1 MSISTIPIM
10 QAILSH
16 LKGNPGSYHVPGH
29 KMGRGLDGA
38 MGSWLSQASR
48 LDLTEIPGLDD
59 LHAPE
64 GAIREAQRL
73 AAEAFGAQETYFLV
87 NGSTAGNLAM
97 ILTAISPGEKLLVPR
112 NLHKSVLNGLVLA
125 QAQPVFYHPEVD
137 EQFGIASGVAV
148 ETVREIVQAHPDARA
163 LLIVSPTYHGI
174 CSDLRAVA
182 EIVHTAGMM
191 LLVDEAHGAHFAFH
205 EALPATAMQA
215 GADMAVQSTHKTLG
229 ALTQAS
235 MLHVQGT
242 RVDRT
247 RLRKRLQ
254 LVQSTSPS
262 YLLLASL
269 DVARHQMQTEGHARL
284 EQALQAVEKGA
295 ERLRAHPHLHLLQK
309 TPGGF
314 EVDPLK
320 WTISVAGLG
329 KTGSH
334 VYEYLHAEKHLTLEL
349 SDPQNVLAV
358 FSYADGER
366 QVERLV
372 QALEGIPME
381 GASEGFRSNEVLQ
394 ARSPSEEL
402 TKSAQTKSTANSS
415 WSSLEAKFLP
425 HVAFEMD
432 TESVPL
438 QRAAG
443 RCAGEMVIPYPP
455 GIPLIVPGEVW
466 TEELIAHVE
475 ALRATQVRF
484 QGVEDSQ
491 LLEVRVLLRT

>member
-1 MSISTIPIM
+1 MEHLNAPTIPIM

-16 LKGNPGSYHVPGH
+16 LKHNPGSYHVPGH
-29 KMGRGLDGA
+29 KMGRGLHGA
-38 MGSWLSQASR
+38 LGSWLSQASR

-64 GAIREAQRL
+64 AAIRDAQEL
-73 AAEAFGAQETYFLV
+73 AADAFGAEETYFLV

-97 ILTAISPGEKLLVPR
+97 ILTAIRPGEKILVPR

-125 QAQPVFYHPEVD
+125 KAEPVFYHPEV
-137 EQFGIASGVAV
+137 EPNFGIASGVAV
-148 ETVREIVQAHPDARA
+148 DTVQEAVQRHRDAKA

-174 CSDLRAVA
+174 CSDLRRIADV
-182 EIVHTAGMM
+182 VHEADML

-205 EALPATAMQA
+205 ELLPQTAMAA

-235 MLHVQGT
+235 MLHVQGP

-247 RLRKRLQ
+247 RLQKRLQ

-269 DVARHQMQTEGHARL
+269 DVARHQMQTEGQAWLTR
-284 EQALQAVEKGA
+284 ALQAVQAGR
-295 ERLRAHPHLHLLQK
+295 ERLQSHPHLTLLNE
-309 TPGGF
+309 TSDGF
-314 EVDPLK
+314 AIDPLK
-320 WTISVAGLG
+320 WTISVARLG

-334 VYEYLHAEKHLTLEL
+334 IYDCLHREHHLTLEL

-358 FSYADGER
+358 FTYADGAR

-372 QALEGIPME
+372 KALEQLEP
-381 GASEGFRSNEVLQ
+381 EVETDGQ
-394 ARSPSEEL
+394 AAHTPPFFPQLRTE
-402 TKSAQTKSTANSS
+402 
-415 WSSLEAKFLP
+415 FLP
-425 HVAFEMD
+425 HEAFEMD
-432 TESVPL
+432 TERVPL

-466 TEELIAHVE
+466 TEELISHVE
-475 ALRATQVRF
+475 ALRAAQVRF
-484 QGVEDSQ
+484 QGVEDHH
-491 LLEVRVLLRT
+491 LLEVRVLPRQRRE

>member
-1 MSISTIPIM
+1 MMISTIPIL

-16 LKGNPGSYHVPGH
+16 LQHNPGSYHVPGH

-64 GAIREAQRL
+64 AAIREAQRL
-73 AAEAFGAQETYFLV
+73 AADAFGAEETYFLV
-87 NGSTAGNLAM
+87 NGSTAGNIAM
-97 ILTAISPGEKLLVPR
+97 ILTAIRPGEKLLVPR

-125 QAQPVFYHPEVD
+125 QARPVFYHPEVD
-137 EQFGIASGVAV
+137 ESFGIASGVAV
-148 ETVREIVQAHPDARA
+148 ETVREVVRANPDARA

-174 CSDLRAVA
+174 CSNLREIA
-182 EIVHTAGMM
+182 EVVHEAGMM

-205 EALPATAMQA
+205 EALPETAMQA

-242 RVDRT
+242 RVDRA

-269 DVARHQMQTEGHARL
+269 DVARHQMQTEGRQRL
-284 EQALQAVEKGA
+284 QQALDAVKKGA
-295 ERLRAHPHLHLLQK
+295 ERLERHPHLHVLQK

-314 EVDPLK
+314 AVDPLK

-329 KTGSH
+329 KTGSQ
-334 VYEYLHAEKHLTLEL
+334 VYDWLHAEKHLTLEL
-349 SDPQNVLAV
+349 SDPQNILAV
-358 FSYADGER
+358 FSYADGDR

-372 QALEGIPME
+372 QALE
-381 GASEGFRSNEVLQ
+381 
-394 ARSPSEEL
+394 
-402 TKSAQTKSTANSS
+402 
-415 WSSLEAKFLP
+415 SLEAIPTDSGSSGKEFETNPSEQTESSAIPAWAVLPTEFLP
-425 HVAFEMD
+425 HEAFEMD

-438 QRAAG
+438 HRAAG

-466 TEELIAHVE
+466 TQELIAHVE
-475 ALRATQVRF
+475 ALRAAQVRF

-491 LLEVRVLLRT
+491 VTEVRVLLRK